1 MFNHVELSRL
11 VLIGGA
17 AARLTRL
24 TTKDKITEPVRQWG
38 HQRILFNREQRAAIA
53 AGQPVT
59 EVGAWL
65 DTDVQDHG
73 DGTRSVL
80 QTWDAEAC
88 SLFVKNP
95 TGVFLSTGPNACRH
109 DEAKAPGTW
118 HWPERV

>member
-1 MFNHVELSRL
+1 VHYVAHGTP
-11 VLIGGA
+11 I
-17 AARLTRL
+17 
-24 TTKDKITEPVRQWG
+24 
-38 HQRILFNREQRAAIA
+38 REDGSQAYPSVCRTADI
-53 AGQPVT
+53 T

-109 DEAKAPGTW
+109 DETKAPGTW